1 MSNEQFFNKLAEK
14 WSKDFCNLFNV
25 DPNEKPKFFIT
36 VAFPYTNSPF
46 HIGHGRTY
54 VTADIYAR
62 YMRMKG
68 HNVLFPLAFQFTG
81 TPILSMSEAIKR
93 GDKDIISEFIDIYG
107 IPREKL
113 EEFTDPLKLA
123 EYFKNEMENT
133 AKKLGLSIDWRREFT
148 TVDKRFEKFIQW
160 QFRKLK
166 DKGYVSQSTEAV
178 GFCPND
184 NFPVGMHDTKGD
196 IEPEIVKQ
204 NVILFENNDYLFP
217 VVTPRPE
224 TIFGATALM
233 INPKAT
239 YIIVKKDS
247 KKWILTDKAFSK
259 LSYQMNLE
267 KIGEIK
273 LEDLLK
279 IKVINP
285 LTGEKLDIIPNK
297 IVEPDVGTGIVMAVP
312 SHEPLHYLA
321 LIESG
326 IKPELKRIIYTSEYE
341 DIPSVEV
348 VSIAGTKTPAE
359 LKDYIESLYKI
370 EYYKGYMA
378 NDLENLVPDFMKQYI
393 KDEINGKPVKDARE
407 KIIEL
412 LKKLGHYD
420 NIYEIS
426 NGPIYCRCG
435 TEIVV
440 KMMQNQLF
448 INYDD
453 PNWKSLTLKSL
464 DKIKII
470 PEDER
475 KDLEKVI
482 FSLNK
487 RACSRSRGLG
497 ARLPWDNS
505 QIVDSL
511 SDSTIYT
518 VFYTIAHKLPQD
530 PEKLQDVFW
539 NYVLLGEGDVN
550 KISEELQ
557 LDKKILEDIKS
568 EFEYWYPVDS
578 RHSGRDLIR
587 NHLPFYLYNHLAIF
601 GEKYLPRSIII
612 NGFVRVGGKK
622 MSKSFGNV
630 YPLFKAI
637 NEFGADPIRLALT
650 VSSEI
655 SEDTDF
661 SSYITNSISNQ
672 LKRIYD
678 TIMFFSKME
687 VSNDIKDE
695 DIWFSSILHYKIKEI
710 SSLMDNLEFRKAYN
724 IILYEFYELLK
735 EYLEFRKNPNKDIL
749 NKFIDSWIK
758 LLSPGAPF
766 ISEELWHS
774 RYSTFVSKESFPN
787 ASDFQLDKKILMSM
801 EYIRYLIDYINKME
815 SILNKKSE
823 KIIFYVTRPEK
834 IGYIRDV
841 INAVRAHKELPES
854 DYLIR
859 IRNNLQQIPDL
870 IKDLILEYDLD
881 EFNTIV
887 GNVNFLLNKLNVD
900 EIRVYYSDDPEAPD
914 IKGKKGIALPL
925 MPSIVII

>member
-1 MSNEQFFNKLAEK
+1 MSSEEFFNKLAEK
-14 WSKDFCNLFNV
+14 WSKDFCNLYNV
-25 DPNEKPKFFIT
+25 EPNDRPKFFVT

-68 HNVLFPLAFQFTG
+68 YNVLFPLAFQFTG
-81 TPILSMSEAIKR
+81 TPILSISEAIKR
-93 GDKDIISEFIDIYG
+93 GDKDILSEFINVYG

-160 QFRKLK
+160 QLRKLR
-166 DKGYVSQSTEAV
+166 DKGYISEYTDAV

-204 NVILFENNDYLFP
+204 NVIILESDEYELP
-217 VVTPRPE
+217 VATSRPE
-224 TIFGATALM
+224 TIFGTVALM
-233 INPKAT
+233 INPESKYVIA
-239 YIIVKKDS
+239 KKDN
-247 KKWILTDKAFSK
+247 KKWILTDKAFTK
-259 LSYQMNLE
+259 LSYQINLE
-267 KIGEIK
+267 KLGEIK
-273 LEDLLK
+273 IEDLLR
-279 IKVINP
+279 IKVTNP
-285 LTGEKLDIIPNK
+285 ITRKKLDIVPSK

-321 LIESG
+321 LTESG
-326 IKPELKRIIYTSEYE
+326 VKFDLKRIIYTSEYE
-341 DIPSVEV
+341 DIPSIEV
-348 VSIAGTKTPAE
+348 ISIAETKTPAE
-359 LKDYIESLYKI
+359 LKDYIDTLYKI
-370 EYYKGYMA
+370 EYHKGYMA
-378 NDLENLVPDFMKQYI
+378 NDLENLVPDFMKQYV

-412 LKKLGHYD
+412 FKKLGYYE

-426 NGPIYCRCG
+426 NGPVYCRCG
-435 TEIVV
+435 AEIVV
-440 KMMQNQLF
+440 KIIKNQLF
-448 INYDD
+448 INYND
-453 PNWKSLTLKSL
+453 PYWKSSTLKSL

-497 ARLPWDNS
+497 ARVPWDTS

-518 VFYTIAHKLPQD
+518 VFYTIAHKLPQE
-530 PEKLQDVFW
+530 PEKLQDSFW
-539 NYVLLGEGDVN
+539 NYVLLGEGDPN

-557 LDKKILEDIKS
+557 LDKKILEDIRN
-568 EFEYWYPVDS
+568 EFVYWYPVDS

-587 NHLPFYLYNHLAIF
+587 NHLPYYLYNHLAIF
-601 GEKYLPRSIII
+601 GGKYLPRSIII
-612 NGFVRVGGKK
+612 NGFVRIGGKK

-630 YPLFKAI
+630 YPLFKAV

-650 VSSEI
+650 ISSEI
-655 SEDTDF
+655 SEDSEF
-661 SSYITNSISNQ
+661 SSDILNSISNQ
-672 LKRIYD
+672 LKKIYD
-678 TIMFFSKME
+678 TITLLSKME
-687 VSNDIKDE
+687 VSNEIKDE
-695 DIWFSSILHYKIKEI
+695 DIWFSSILYYKVKEI
-710 SSLMDNLEFRKAYN
+710 YSLMDNLELRKAYN
-724 IILYEFYELLK
+724 IILYEFYELLR
-735 EYLEFRKNPNKDIL
+735 EYLELRKTPNKEIL

-758 LLSPGAPF
+758 FLSPGAPF
-766 ISEELWHS
+766 ISEELWHL
-774 RYSTFVSKESFPN
+774 RHSTFVSKELFPQEN
-787 ASDFQLDKKILMSM
+787 DFKLDKKILISI
-801 EYIRYLIDYINKME
+801 EYIRYLIETINKME
-815 SILNKKSE
+815 NVLNKKSE
-823 KIIFYVTRPEK
+823 KIIFYVTRPDK
-834 IGYIRDV
+834 ISYVRNV
-841 INAVRAHKELPES
+841 INAIRMHKELPDS

-870 IKDLILEYDLD
+870 IKDLIIENDID

-887 GNVNFLLNKLNVD
+887 NNINFLLDKLNVD

-914 IKGKKGIALPL
+914 IKGKKAIALPL